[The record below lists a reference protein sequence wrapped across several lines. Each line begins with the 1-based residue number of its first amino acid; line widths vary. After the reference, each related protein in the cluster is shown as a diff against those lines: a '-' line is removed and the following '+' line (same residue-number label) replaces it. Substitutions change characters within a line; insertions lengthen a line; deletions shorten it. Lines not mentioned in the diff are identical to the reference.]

1 MKVVI
6 NESQKR
12 LIIESLS
19 DSIEGI
25 KDECVSIFKK
35 VLEDTKQQVNVNL
48 MMLSTWGFS
57 VGGFLGPIS
66 LWLSNKN
73 PQLSDMD
80 ISLILSGVICTLLYD
95 NKDYLSKIVSKIKE
109 KNLFVDFKDT
119 VKKSLELKNV
129 LFSFLKTLK
138 ISGVNVLNIL
148 SYAFLVPMIPV
159 LFTIASTQ
167 ELSPENIERLTKSI
181 SGFGLVTIS
190 SNFLRI
196 ILIRILKRFS
206 NN

>member
-1 MKVVI
+1 MV
-6 NESQKR
+6 
-12 LIIESLS
+12 LLF
-19 DSIEGI
+19 
-25 KDECVSIFKK
+25 SIFKK

-129 LFSFLKTLK
+129 LFSLLRGGRMLLKHQRMFQVFPTYL
-138 ISGVNVLNIL
+138 
-148 SYAFLVPMIPV
+148 
-159 LFTIASTQ
+159 
-167 ELSPENIERLTKSI
+167 R
-181 SGFGLVTIS
+181 IS
-190 SNFLRI
+190 SLH
-196 ILIRILKRFS
+196 S
-206 NN
+206 TSY